1 MSTLIFGGG
10 GFVGLSIAEQL
21 LGRGEAVT
29 IADRTRPPEGALAAF
44 ATLPGK
50 LGIALGDVRDGAFV
64 GSAFDTGPARIV
76 WGAAITAD
84 AARDAADPEGVL
96 AINLAALVP
105 VLRQARDR
113 GVKRV
118 VNLSSVA
125 AIGDA
130 AYAAGPDE
138 IGEDTRCE
146 PIGLYSLTKF
156 ATERVVDRM
165 ADLWGL
171 DALSV
176 RLSSVYGPWER
187 KTGERDT
194 PSPLFQ
200 IARLAARGEPA
211 RLLAPS
217 TRDWVLSRD
226 VADAVVTLL
235 DAAKPRHRVYHIS
248 SGASFSAL
256 AFAERLTREVPA
268 LDARLSRADEKP
280 SVDIFGTRERA
291 RLSIARLSEE
301 FGWRPRFA
309 ALEPALAEYRAWQ
322 RAHPAYWE
330 AATR

>member
-10 GFVGLSIAEQL
+10 GFVGLAIAEHL
-21 LGRGEAVT
+21 LGRGDTVT
-29 IADRTRPPEGALAAF
+29 LADRSPPPAAALAALGK
-44 ATLPGK
+44 LPGR
-50 LGIALGDVRDGAFV
+50 LGTAIGDVRDAAFV
-64 GSAFDTGPARIV
+64 ASAFDAKPARVV

-96 AINLAALVP
+96 AINLASLVP
-105 VLRQARDR
+105 VLRHARDS

-118 VNLSSVA
+118 LNLSSVA

-130 AYAAGPDE
+130 AYVPGLAE
-138 IGEDTRCE
+138 IGEDTACD

-156 ATERVVDRM
+156 STERVVARL

-200 IARLAARGEPA
+200 IARLATRGEKA

-235 DAAKPRHRVYHIS
+235 DAPKPRHRLYHIS
-248 SGASFSAL
+248 SGIAFSAL
-256 AFAERLTREVPA
+256 AFAERLTRDVPA
-268 LDARLSRADEKP
+268 LDARLTRGDETP

-309 ALEPALAEYRAWQ
+309 ALEPALAEYIAWQ
-322 RAHPAYWE
+322 RAHAAYWE

>member
-10 GFVGLSIAEQL
+10 GFVGLAITEQL
-21 LGRGEAVT
+21 LARAEAVT
-29 IADRTRPPEGALAAF
+29 IVDRTRPPESALAALGR
-44 ATLPGK
+44 LPGK
-50 LGIALGDVRDGAFV
+50 LVTAIGDVRDAAFIAA
-64 GSAFDTGPARIV
+64 AFDATPARVV

-96 AINLAALVP
+96 AINLASLVP

-113 GVKRV
+113 SVKRIL
-118 VNLSSVA
+118 NLSSVA

-130 AYAAGPDE
+130 AYLPGLDE
-138 IGEDTRCE
+138 IREDTPCE

-156 ATERVVDRM
+156 STERVVARL

-200 IARLAARGEPA
+200 IARLATRGEPA

-226 VADAVVTLL
+226 VAEAVVTLL
-235 DAAKPRHRVYHIS
+235 DASRPRHRLYHIS
-248 SGASFSAL
+248 SGAAFSAL
-256 AFAERLTREVPA
+256 AFAERLTRDIPA
-268 LDARLSRADEKP
+268 LDARLTRGDETP
-280 SVDIFGTRERA
+280 TVDIFGTRERA

-322 RAHPAYWE
+322 REHAAYWE

>member
-10 GFVGLSIAEQL
+10 GFVGLAIAEQL

-29 IADRTRPPEGALAAF
+29 IADRTRPPEGALAALER
-44 ATLPGK
+44 LPGK

-64 GSAFDTGPARIV
+64 GSAFDIGPARVV

-96 AINLAALVP
+96 AINLASLVP

-125 AIGDA
+125 AIGEA
-130 AYAAGPDE
+130 AYATGLDE
-138 IGEDTRCE
+138 VGEDTHCE

-156 ATERVVDRM
+156 ATERVVGRM

-200 IARLAARGEPA
+200 IARLATRGEKA

-235 DAAKPRHRVYHIS
+235 DAPKPRHRIYHIS

-256 AFAERLTREVPA
+256 AFAERLTRDVPA
-268 LDARLSRADEKP
+268 LDARLTRGDETP

-291 RLSIARLSEE
+291 RLSIARLSTE

-309 ALEPALAEYRAWQ
+309 ALEPALAEYLAWQ
-322 RAHPAYWE
+322 RAHGAYWE

>member
-10 GFVGLSIAEQL
+10 GFVGLAIAEHL

-29 IADRTRPPEGALAAF
+29 IADRTRPPEAALDALGR
-44 ATLPGK
+44 LPGR
-50 LGIALGDVRDGAFV
+50 LATTIGDVRDTGFV
-64 GSAFDTGPARIV
+64 AAAFDARPSRVV

-105 VLRQARDR
+105 VLRHARDR
-113 GVKRV
+113 GVARV
-118 VNLSSVA
+118 LNLSSVA
-125 AIGDA
+125 AIGEA
-130 AYAAGPDE
+130 AFAAGLDE
-138 IGEDTRCE
+138 IREDTRCE

-156 ATERVVDRM
+156 STERVLARL
-165 ADLWGL
+165 ADLWSL

-200 IARLAARGEPA
+200 IARLATRGGQA
-211 RLLAPS
+211 RLAAPAM
-217 TRDWVLSRD
+217 RDWVQSRD
-226 VADAVVTLL
+226 VAGAVVTLL
-235 DAAKPRHRVYHIS
+235 DAPAPQHRLYHIS
-248 SGASFSAL
+248 SGAAFSAL
-256 AFAERLTREVPA
+256 AFAERLTGEVPA
-268 LDARLSRADEKP
+268 LDARLTRGAETP
-280 SVDIFGTRERA
+280 SVDVFGTRDRA
-291 RLSIARLSEE
+291 RLSIARLSTE

-309 ALEPALAEYRAWQ
+309 ELEPALADYRAWQ
-322 RAHPAYWE
+322 REHAAYWE